1 MNNRYA
7 LILLGL
13 CISSSGAYAQT
24 QYASSELEEIGLLL
38 ANRNISHKCEKDTLT
53 DKIMHLGLPLFN
65 MSGNDDVDAVL
76 RYIERVKLHKK
87 LLPAIEAKYLS
98 DDDKIKEN
106 GLLTI
111 GESPKSD
118 YSIDNNGTTITV
130 SCGGW
135 CISFPNSFSQIYG
148 LNKKESDDYIYYGLM
163 DRKPLPQKQN
173 TITVGDSIVKR
184 IGESYMIQGINT
196 DKFYIRSSSSDS
208 LVPVYSKEFPIETI
222 SNQLLSVIDSD
233 MNLDIIQR
241 LYGYK
246 KRSFSLPMSVLADY
260 CAATGCR
267 PYIGIESADDREIK
281 AVLVYRNNFFSYNH
295 LLYMTIAVEDI
306 AEKESRATAD
316 FYTYIPTHNLKS
328 LFSEYE

>member
-24 QYASSELEEIGLLL
+24 QYASSELEGIGLLL

-106 GLLTI
+106 G
-111 GESPKSD
+111 
-118 YSIDNNGTTITV
+118 
-130 SCGGW
+130 

-233 MNLDIIQR
+233 MNLDITQR

-328 LFSEYE
+328 LFSQYE

>member
-1 MNNRYA
+1 
-7 LILLGL
+7 
-13 CISSSGAYAQT
+13 
-24 QYASSELEEIGLLL
+24 
-38 ANRNISHKCEKDTLT
+38 
-53 DKIMHLGLPLFN
+53 
-65 MSGNDDVDAVL
+65 
-76 RYIERVKLHKK
+76 
-87 LLPAIEAKYLS
+87 
-98 DDDKIKEN
+98 
-106 GLLTI
+106 
-111 GESPKSD
+111 
-118 YSIDNNGTTITV
+118 
-130 SCGGW
+130 
-135 CISFPNSFSQIYG
+135 
-148 LNKKESDDYIYYGLM
+148 
-163 DRKPLPQKQN
+163 
-173 TITVGDSIVKR
+173 
-184 IGESYMIQGINT
+184 MIQGINT

-233 MNLDIIQR
+233 MNLDITQR

>member
-24 QYASSELEEIGLLL
+24 QYASSELEGIGLLL

-111 GESPKSD
+111 GESPKLD

-233 MNLDIIQR
+233 MNLDITQR

-246 KRSFSLPMSVLADY
+246 K
-260 CAATGCR
+260 
-267 PYIGIESADDREIK
+267 I
-281 AVLVYRNNFFSYNH
+281 
-295 LLYMTIAVEDI
+295 
-306 AEKESRATAD
+306 
-316 FYTYIPTHNLKS
+316 
-328 LFSEYE
+328 